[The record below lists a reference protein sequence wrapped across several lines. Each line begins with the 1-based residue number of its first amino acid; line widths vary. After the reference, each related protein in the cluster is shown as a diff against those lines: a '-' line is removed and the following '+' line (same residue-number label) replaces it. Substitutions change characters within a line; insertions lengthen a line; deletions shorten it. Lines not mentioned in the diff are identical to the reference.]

1 MIRADNTG
9 FSLTFDNGWTVSV
22 RYGPGYYCATKF
34 ATSVP
39 ERCANAEVAV
49 INPKGRFEGDDVRGY
64 TNVEDVAKIIARVRK
79 RRAVYLGH

>member
-1 MIRADNTG
+1 MIRADKTG

-39 ERCANAEVAV
+39 ERCTNAEVA
-49 INPKGRFEGDDVRGY
+49 IIDPNGNFEGEVRGY
-64 TNVEDVAKIIARVRK
+64 TSPDDVAKIIARVRK
-79 RRAVYLGH
+79 RKPVYLGH